1 MSGSQGE
8 LRSVYSTNLLLL
20 MTQKDTGLKTVTLE
34 DFRASMEVPA
44 TYRYADIKRY
54 AIVPAVKE
62 LNEKADL
69 LITWGETKRGR
80 AVYSLQFKFK
90 FMTHDS
96 LDDQALEQA
105 RPTEAT
111 QEVFPELSA

>member
-1 MSGSQGE
+1 
-8 LRSVYSTNLLLL
+8 

-69 LITWGETKRGR
+69 LITWGETKGR
-80 AVYSLQFKFK
+80 AVDSLQFKFK
-90 FMTHDS
+90 CMTHDS

-105 RPTEAT
+105 RPSEAT
-111 QEVFPELSA
+111 QEVFPDLSV